1 MPIEQKIIR
10 WDVKQHHP
18 NERCEATV
26 KTGQCPHLKQ
36 NGTNHCVFHGANS
49 GVEKVNGEAV
59 RNYRLARWQRRVGE
73 LADSSGIKSLREEV
87 GILRMILEETL
98 NQCND
103 SMDLLL
109 YSQKMAD
116 LVIKIEKLVTSCD
129 RLENR
134 MGLLLD
140 KASVLQLAQTYVQ
153 IINNYVSDPEV
164 IEQISL
170 EMQKATEQVEDPV
183 TSDKEY

>member
-1 MPIEQKIIR
+1 MPVERKIER

-18 NERCEATV
+18 SERCEATI
-26 KTGQCPHLKQ
+26 KNGQCPHLKQ
-36 NGTNHCVFHGANS
+36 NGSNFCVFHGANNS
-49 GVEKVNGEAV
+49 VQNTNGEAV

-73 LADSSGIKSLREEV
+73 LADSAGINSLREEV

-109 YSQKMAD
+109 YSQKMSS
-116 LVIKIEKLVTSCD
+116 LVMNIEKLVVSCD

-153 IINNYVSDPEV
+153 IINTYVQDPDT
-164 IEQISL
+164 IELISL
-170 EMQKATEQVEDPV
+170 EMQRATEQIEDPV
-183 TSDKEY
+183 TSDEI

>member
-10 WDVKQHHP
+10 WDVTKHHP
-18 NERCEATV
+18 SERCEATI

-36 NGTNHCVFHGANS
+36 NNTPFCVFHGANS
-49 GVEKVNGEAV
+49 TVQSANGEAI
-59 RNYRLARWQRRVGE
+59 RNYRLARWKRRVGE
-73 LADSSGIKSLREEV
+73 LADSAGIKSLREEV

-116 LVIKIEKLVTSCD
+116 LVIKIEKLVVSCD

-140 KASVLQLAQTYVQ
+140 KGAVLQLAQTYVQ
-153 IINNYVSDPEV
+153 IINSYVQDPDI
-164 IEQISL
+164 IESISL
-170 EMQKATEQVEDPV
+170 EMQKATEQIEEPLAIE
-183 TSDKEY
+183 EY

>member
-1 MPIEQKIIR
+1 
-10 WDVKQHHP
+10 
-18 NERCEATV
+18 
-26 KTGQCPHLKQ
+26 
-36 NGTNHCVFHGANS
+36 
-49 GVEKVNGEAV
+49 
-59 RNYRLARWQRRVGE
+59 
-73 LADSSGIKSLREEV
+73 
-87 GILRMILEETL
+87 MILEETL